1 MVQATPARQGRR
13 YREHG
18 RSYRDVELTAPD
30 GASVIITVNE
40 SNPTQS
46 RITDSRLGHEEC
58 CPDPEETIAI
68 LKSRGYVE
76 YVGFES

>member
-1 MVQATPARQGRR
+1 MSAQPSARGRT

-18 RSYRDVELTAPD
+18 RIVTDVELFHPDTGATVIVEIPEHGTAQ
-30 GASVIITVNE
+30 IH
-40 SNPTQS
+40 
-46 RITDSRLGHEEC
+46 DSRLGYAEP

-76 YVGFES
+76 YNGSES